1 MKLNTNDPAAA
12 VEILRATVKYELAM
26 PGGFDSLYPVYIRGL
41 AYLQMGEGRLAAAEF
56 QKLLDH
62 PGIIGRYVIGALSH
76 LQIARAQKI
85 AGNET
90 AARKSYE
97 DFLTLWKD
105 ADPDLPVYQQAKAEY
120 AKLSKG

>member
-1 MKLNTNDPAAA
+1 
-12 VEILRATVKYELAM
+12 VKYDLAY
-26 PGGFDSLYPVYIRGL
+26 PASFNGLYPAYIRGL

-62 PGIIGRYVIGALSH
+62 PGIVGRDVTGALSH
-76 LQIARAQKI
+76 LQLARAQKMI
-85 AGNET
+85 GDQA

-105 ADPDLPVYQQAKAEY
+105 ADSDIPIYQQAKAEY
-120 AKLSKG
+120 AKLRASLNRAF